1 MLYYRGD
8 KSLEKFKVYFS
19 NDNNFNDESDEIEI
33 EDSWERICQI
43 V

>member
-1 MLYYRGD
+1 MLYYLGD
-8 KSLEKFKVYFS
+8 KSLEKFQLYF
-19 NDNNFNDESDEIEI
+19 NDNFNDESDEIEI